1 MTDIDQSY
9 RKTGLLIN
17 GSTKLPNQKLIYI
30 YIYIKNTNDM
40 IDIHLSLLTFL
51 VGLTSD
57 SLLFQF
63 TPLTAKPKGIKY
75 KGKDLKKGVLDTFLI
90 TLQQ

>member
-1 MTDIDQSY
+1 
-9 RKTGLLIN
+9 
-17 GSTKLPNQKLIYI
+17 
-30 YIYIKNTNDM
+30 M